1 MCQLIPSGQSVAG
14 TTDVV
19 RRRRRRVER
28 SQKVYRDILAE
39 LVREGIA
46 EVSRSQRRQGTQEPR
61 LSAAQLRARR
71 AFMRV
76 QMRMNYE
83 MNRQL
88 QSDTDLSLADY
99 HVLNTL
105 TDSPDGCLQV
115 SDLAVRIGWERS
127 RASHQL
133 RRLCERGLVERV
145 PSSDDGRAT
154 DATLTKAGREAIE
167 AAAPSHVALVRRLFF
182 DSLPDELLAPL
193 TAALEHIHVNTNFNG
208 SLPPAPW

>member
-1 MCQLIPSGQSVAG
+1 
-14 TTDVV
+14 
-19 RRRRRRVER
+19 
-28 SQKVYRDILAE
+28 
-39 LVREGIA
+39 
-46 EVSRSQRRQGTQEPR
+46 VSRSRRRKATQEPW
-61 LSAAQLRARR
+61 LSAAQLRAWR

-88 QSDTDLSLADY
+88 QSDTDSLADY

-105 TDSPDGCLQV
+105 SDSPDGCLQV

-193 TAALEHIHVNTNFNG
+193 TAALKHIHVNTNFNG